1 MTIQVLEKFL
11 YNDLNVSSILD
22 VMVSTDTRHLKAG
35 DIFIALNGPNFT
47 GDNFIATAAER
58 GARAAIVHTIN
69 PEVPIPQLAVAD
81 TLVALTDLA
90 RLKRQATKAKVIAIT
105 GSAGKTSVKG
115 MLRAICDTYV
125 KNNEKDIS
133 PSTVVSTQGN
143 LNNHIGVP
151 LTILSITGET
161 RILIVEAGTSGVG
174 EIAHLAHIIQPHI
187 AVINNIAE
195 AHVEN
200 FGSVDAIAKEKS
212 ALYTYSDSS
221 CLCIVNLDD
230 RYANYFHQQIDNRSV
245 MGYSLVNNHQH
256 ADVIAENIHTNVRGF
271 PTFTLC
277 TSNIKNTIELNVVGE
292 HNVANALA
300 ASSCALALG
309 MDAKNIALGLK
320 QYMGIAGRMNV
331 HHVGDYVVVD
341 DTYNANPKSMFAA
354 IDYLSSQPNSVLILG
369 DMGELGD
376 FASNAHSDV
385 GTYALQKNI
394 QQLYCV
400 GKYINDY
407 AKGFGIGAHSFVSQ
421 HDLLSFL
428 KTQQLSGTVILIK
441 GSRSAKME
449 NIVSFL
455 ITAAECQ

>member
-1 MTIQVLEKFL
+1 MSIQVLEHFL
-11 YNDLNVSSILD
+11 YNDLNVLSVLD
-22 VMVSTDTRHLKAG
+22 IVVSTDTRHLKAG
-35 DIFIALNGPNFT
+35 DIFVALNGPNFI
-47 GDNFIATAAER
+47 GDHFISMAAER

-69 PEVPIPQLAVAD
+69 PEVSIPQLAVGD

-90 RLKRQATKAKVIAIT
+90 RLKRQATSAKVVAIT

-115 MLRAICDTYV
+115 MLRTICDTYV
-125 KNNEKDIS
+125 KNNKKDIT

-151 LTILSITGET
+151 LTILSITSET
-161 RILIVEAGTSGVG
+161 QILIVEAGTSGVG
-174 EIAHLAHIIQPHI
+174 EIAHLTHIIQPHI

-212 ALYTYSDSS
+212 ALYTHSDLS
-221 CLCIVNLDD
+221 CLCVINLDD
-230 RYANYFHQQIDNRSV
+230 HYADYFHQQIDNRQV
-245 MGYSLVNNHQH
+245 MGYSLLSGHQS
-256 ADVIAENIHTNVRGF
+256 ADITAENIHINTQGF
-271 PTFTLC
+271 PAFTLC
-277 TSNIKNTIELNVVGE
+277 TSNVKNTIELNVVGE

-309 MDAKNIALGLK
+309 FDTKSIELGLQ

-341 DTYNANPKSMFAA
+341 DTYNASPKSMCAA

-369 DMGELGD
+369 DMGELGE
-376 FASNAHSDV
+376 FASNAHTDV
-385 GTYALQKNI
+385 GAYALQKNI

-407 AKGFGIGAHSFVSQ
+407 VKGFGIGAHSFVSQ

-428 KTQQLSGTVILIK
+428 KTQQLSGAVILVK